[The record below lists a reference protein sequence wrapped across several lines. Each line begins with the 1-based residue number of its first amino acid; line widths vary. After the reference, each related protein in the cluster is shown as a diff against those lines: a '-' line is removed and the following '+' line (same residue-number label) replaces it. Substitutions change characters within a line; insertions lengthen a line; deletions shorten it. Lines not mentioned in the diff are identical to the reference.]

1 MAAWVDEPR
10 LNAEVIRSLHLGLS
24 QNLAALHRR
33 RVLASICAAESSSVL
48 KNSADLH
55 YSFDASQ

>member
-33 RVLASICAAESSSVL
+33 RVLASICAAESPVL